1 MITYPNAK
9 INLGLYVTERRSDGY
24 HNLETVFY
32 PIPLCD
38 TLEIVIEESPEKSD
52 EIFTVHMADYT
63 LQTEGIAIDSEPEKN
78 LVVKALRNLKR
89 DFNIPRVKIRLKK
102 NIPSGA
108 GLGGGSSDAA
118 FTLKMLN
125 EMFGLSISDDELEQR
140 AATLGADC
148 AFFIRNHATFATGIG
163 NIFEPVSLN
172 LKDWYFVL
180 VKPDVFVSTKEAYAQ
195 ITPHKPIYR
204 LTDVITQSLDSW
216 KDMMSNDFEPGIFNL
231 YPSVGNI
238 KQTLYDMGAV
248 YASMSG
254 SGSSVFGIFADEP
267 VLTDGQF
274 GDAFCY
280 VGRW

>member
-38 TLEIVIEESPEKSD
+38 TLEIVIEENPGKTDGS
-52 EIFTVHMADYT
+52 FTVQTADYT
-63 LQTEGIAIDSEPEKN
+63 LQTEGITIDSEPEKN

-89 DFNIPRVKIRLKK
+89 DFRIPRVRIRLKK

-125 EMFGLSISDDELEQR
+125 EMFGLSLSDDELEQR

-172 LKDWYFVL
+172 LKGWYFVL

-204 LTDVITQSLDSW
+204 LTDVIAHSLGSW
-216 KDMMSNDFEPGIFNL
+216 KDTMSNDFEPGIFSL
-231 YPSVGNI
+231 YPAVGNI
-238 KQTLYDMGAV
+238 KQALYDMGAV

-254 SGSSVFGIFADEP
+254 SGSSVFGIFKDEP

>member
-32 PIPLCD
+32 PLPLCD
-38 TLEIVIEESPEKSD
+38 VLEIVTEEKPETAD
-52 EIFTVHMADYT
+52 DPFTVVTDDYT
-63 LQTEGIAIDSEPEKN
+63 LRTEGIVIDSEPEKN
-78 LVVKALRNLKR
+78 LVIKALRNLRR
-89 DFNIPRVKIRLKK
+89 DFDIPRVKIRLTKQ
-102 NIPSGA
+102 IPSGA

-125 EMFGLSISDDELEQR
+125 EMFGLAISDEELERR

-148 AFFIRNHATFATGIG
+148 AFFIRNRATFATGIG
-163 NIFEPVSLN
+163 NIFETVDLD
-172 LKDWYFVL
+172 LKGWYFVL

-195 ITPHKPIYR
+195 ITPRKPAHR
-204 LTDVITQSLDSW
+204 LTDVIAQSPETW
-216 KDMMSNDFEPGIFNL
+216 KDTMSNDFEPGIFNL
-231 YPSVGNI
+231 HPVVGQI
-238 KQTLYDMGAV
+238 KQALYDMGAV

-254 SGSSVFGIFADEP
+254 SGSSVFGIFAKQP
-267 VLTDGQF
+267 VLSDGQF
-274 GDAFCY
+274 GDAFCK